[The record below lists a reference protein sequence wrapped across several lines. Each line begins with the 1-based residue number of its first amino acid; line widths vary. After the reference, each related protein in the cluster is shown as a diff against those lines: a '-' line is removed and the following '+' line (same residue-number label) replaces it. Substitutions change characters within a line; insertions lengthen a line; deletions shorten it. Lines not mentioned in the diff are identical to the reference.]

1 MAPVGQVVSK
11 EKMFEILTENRM
23 SVTLNKVPIIDLT
36 FSKIMSLSAN
46 LVEHVYQAL
55 CLRLK

>member
-1 MAPVGQVVSK
+1 MALVGQVVSK

-36 FSKIMSLSAN
+36 FGNIMSLSAN
-46 LVEHVYQAL
+46 LVEHEY
-55 CLRLK
+55 